1 MSGKHC
7 SVAFVGTP
15 FYEST
20 LQCDRSVH
28 QLCFVGVCEIIAGRF
43 VYFYFFRH
51 FSQHQ
56 PRGTTHL
63 QNILDVYVK
72 WQMSNTPASF
82 SEEIEMRSADAGPV
96 TGEAPQNKRANWFQ
110 RWRKTV
116 SSLTHRMNTSV
127 ARSPLGRLFR
137 LKGSGHVSSSSPLNP
152 VSSNG
157 QK

>member
-1 MSGKHC
+1 MNLRYSAMDLVC
-7 SVAFVGTP
+7 
-15 FYEST
+15 
-20 LQCDRSVH
+20 

-43 VYFYFFRH
+43 VYYLFFSDTSRSTNH
-51 FSQHQ
+51 LEPPSSKQFGRVHQ
-56 PRGTTHL
+56 MA
-63 QNILDVYVK
+63 
-72 WQMSNTPASF
+72 MSNTPASF
-82 SEEIEMRSADAGPV
+82 SEEIEMRPADAGPV

-127 ARSPLGRLFR
+127 ARSPVGRLFR
-137 LKGSGHVSSSSPLNP
+137 LKGSGHVSFSSPLNP